1 MKRKKK
7 RDRQL
12 AKLGI
17 TDFEAAA
24 AAARRQQDM
33 LRRLERALLRSW
45 PTSWLGGL

>member
-7 RDRQL
+7 RARQL

-17 TDFEAAA
+17 TDFETAA

-33 LRRLERALLRSW
+33 LRRLERACPILAD
-45 PTSWLGGL
+45 